1 MAHRRARVVYFC
13 PRPEGL
19 ASLGQELIDG
29 GHRVVRTLEGLD
41 VEDGGLNL
49 GLVLERTP
57 EGVRERLE
65 REYASM
71 VLMDLRP
78 GSDGALFEFRSRA
91 ALRVLEL
98 LDHAEDVEA
107 RYGFHRIAVLV
118 SDEDGAD
125 VDDFLLNLGARGIRM
140 VLRQGC
146 HGRKDPRFAARALA
160 RSCEAIRGR
169 RVGQTALCL
178 SGGGIT
184 GIYFELGV
192 LKCLQDVLPANAL
205 SELDMYFGISAG
217 AVVASTLAVG
227 YSVDEF
233 MAALVGH
240 PDTRMPALNLR
251 LMRLA
256 HFNHADLRRR
266 LVRALGSGVGSF
278 MRVLRGREHVSVED
292 LFLDYSD
299 MLGPLFHSDTFEG
312 ILRKLLEVPG
322 ATNDFRD
329 LQQLLLVGASDQDAR
344 QHVLFGDE
352 DRRMVPISK
361 AVQAS
366 LSFNPA
372 FSAVQ
377 IDGRYYE
384 DGAVTRT
391 SNFTEAIHRG
401 ATLVLVV
408 DPFVPYVSRAP
419 GGHKDRGL
427 FYHMDQSVRT
437 ISFTRFENARNWVLR
452 RYPEVS
458 TYTFL
463 PSNRQRRL
471 LSINPMDHRPYLE
484 IWRGAYLS
492 TLQRLERMAHRMRGD
507 LVAHHLSLSME
518 RAQAVAAQLEAT
530 EHPTLEDFYPDR
542 RVVVPKPALV
552 RHRPRLRMAG

>member
-1 MAHRRARVVYFC
+1 
-13 PRPEGL
+13 
-19 ASLGQELIDG
+19 
-29 GHRVVRTLEGLD
+29 
-41 VEDGGLNL
+41 
-49 GLVLERTP
+49 
-57 EGVRERLE
+57 
-65 REYASM
+65 
-71 VLMDLRP
+71 
-78 GSDGALFEFRSRA
+78 
-91 ALRVLEL
+91 
-98 LDHAEDVEA
+98 
-107 RYGFHRIAVLV
+107 
-118 SDEDGAD
+118 
-125 VDDFLLNLGARGIRM
+125 
-140 VLRQGC
+140 
-146 HGRKDPRFAARALA
+146 
-160 RSCEAIRGR
+160 
-169 RVGQTALCL
+169 
-178 SGGGIT
+178 
-184 GIYFELGV
+184 
-192 LKCLQDVLPANAL
+192 
-205 SELDMYFGISAG
+205 
-217 AVVASTLAVG
+217 
-227 YSVDEF
+227 
-233 MAALVGH
+233 
-240 PDTRMPALNLR
+240 
-251 LMRLA
+251 
-256 HFNHADLRRR
+256 
-266 LVRALGSGVGSF
+266 
-278 MRVLRGREHVSVED
+278 
-292 LFLDYSD
+292 
-299 MLGPLFHSDTFEG
+299 
-312 ILRKLLEVPG
+312 
-322 ATNDFRD
+322 
-329 LQQLLLVGASDQDAR
+329 
-344 QHVLFGDE
+344 
-352 DRRMVPISK
+352 MVPISK

-427 FYHMDQSVRT
+427 LYHMDQSVRT

-507 LVAHHLSLSME
+507 MVAHHLSLSME